1 MPFAKAGW
9 RGRRRT
15 DEIGGN
21 LAHVLLNTTALMKSF
36 FRPIALVTLA
46 VGSLLS
52 SADGALPADA
62 SNVVVDVNFTTLV
75 KLNAVDGT
83 ILWSVPVNNDGAL
96 AVDPVDFSV
105 YTAVG
110 GHNPGTNGTTYKF
123 AANGAPGW
131 TNSITLNSFCDFDFV
146 TNAAVDA
153 TSGQPGVVWSENNC
167 FGAVA
172 KSDRGTGAQQ
182 WSVLTYDVGRP
193 TIDPLTGQIYTI
205 SNAGGAYD
213 AETIYSIGANGA
225 VNFAASCEGYTDL
238 NPADGQLYRG
248 GNGATRGC
256 GTTIYQMNLAIL
268 GAVNWSL
275 DLSSFVS
282 SVDALLVQPW
292 PGGWIYAAS
301 INSSKIV
308 IIDPATRSVVGVFAT
323 AVPPV
328 FLAMDPNGGN
338 IYVADSV
345 SPFVIAYSWTGALVW
360 INPNLGGSVKAL
372 ATARGLIGTPPP
384 ATTPTPTPSATPT
397 PPPPCPA
404 PTVRITTT
412 ATSLHKGHDA
422 TINFTGKNL
431 CQNVTVK
438 FSVVT
443 KAVSGVDFTLTDQNG
458 QDATQLGQLTSG
470 SLTLHSISN
479 SRRKVLP
486 LSVQILPDR
495 AYYRGNIKITVQ
507 LLGN

>member
-1 MPFAKAGW
+1 
-9 RGRRRT
+9 
-15 DEIGGN
+15 
-21 LAHVLLNTTALMKSF
+21 MKSF
-36 FRPIALVTLA
+36 FRPIAFVALA
-46 VGSLLS
+46 FLPFLGS
-52 SADGALPADA
+52 ANGALPADA
-62 SNVVVDVNFTTLV
+62 SNVVVDVNYTTLV
-75 KLNAVDGT
+75 KLNAADGT
-83 ILWSVPVNNDGAL
+83 VLWSVPVANDGAL
-96 AVDPVDFSV
+96 AVDPLDFSV

-110 GHNPGTNGTTYKF
+110 GHAPGTDGTVYKF

-131 TNSITLNSFCDFDFV
+131 TNLITLNSFCDFDFV

-153 TSGQPGVVWSENNC
+153 TSGQPGVVWSENGC

-193 TIDPLTGQIYTI
+193 SIDPLTGQIYTI

-213 AETIYSIGANGA
+213 AETIYSIGANG
-225 VNFAASCEGYTDL
+225 VLNFASSCEGYTDL

-248 GNGATRGC
+248 GNNNTRGC
-256 GTTIYQMNLAIL
+256 GTTIFQMNTAIL

-275 DLSSFVS
+275 DLSNYVS
-282 SVDALLVQPW
+282 SVDTLLVQPW

-301 INSSKIV
+301 ANSSKIV
-308 IIDPATRSVVGVFAT
+308 VVDPATRSVVTTFST

-338 IYVADSV
+338 IYIADSV
-345 SPFVIAYSWTGALVW
+345 SPFVVAYSWTGALVW
-360 INPNLGGSVKAL
+360 INPNLGGPVKAL
-372 ATARGLIGTPPP
+372 ATARGLIGNPPP
-384 ATTPTPTPSATPT
+384 QPTPTPTPSATPT

-404 PTVRITTT
+404 PTVRVATTK
-412 ATSLHKGHDA
+412 TSLHKGQDA

-431 CQNVTVK
+431 CQNVIVK
-438 FSVVT
+438 FAVVT
-443 KAVSGVDFTLTDQNG
+443 KAVSGVDYTLTDQYG
-458 QDATQLGQLTSG
+458 ADATQIGGQTSG
-470 SLTLHSISN
+470 ALTLHSIPN
-479 SRRKVLP
+479 SRRRVLP

-495 AYYRGNIKITVQ
+495 AYYRGNTKVTVQ